1 MWSENDREEE
11 YLIMN
16 VFLSCG
22 LIFVFA
28 LAVSKLL
35 GRLKIPAVTSY
46 LLLGVLIGP
55 YCISHFLPDNF
66 KIVTGAL
73 VNATGSV
80 GYFVLGMVAFS
91 LGSNFLWREFKHVGK
106 TIIGISCFEA
116 IGAAVLVTLGFLL
129 IKRPVSEAMVFGG
142 IAAATAPMATIMIV
156 REYRCRG
163 SFTKTLLDIVAI
175 DDAWGIILFAV
186 AIAIGR
192 VINCCPGAENQFVK
206 VIVLIVRE
214 IFGALVL
221 GAIMGTLLSFIS
233 RYSKTQMESLIFT
246 VGFIMIGTGVSLKL
260 GCSPLLA
267 NMAMGVVV
275 INLTKRHIL
284 FDVLRRI
291 DWPLY
296 LLFFVLCGASLQ
308 LPLLKGL
315 SMMGI
320 VYVIARILGKY
331 AGAYLGGKITH
342 AEEKVKKYL
351 GLGLIPQA
359 GVALGLAIIAKAEFP
374 LYGDLILTTII
385 ATTIVFELIGPFCTK
400 YAVTKAGETTK

>member
-1 MWSENDREEE
+1 
-11 YLIMN
+11 MN

-22 LIFVFA
+22 LIFILA

-91 LGSNFLWREFKHVGK
+91 LGANFFWREFRKVGREV
-106 TIIGISCFEA
+106 IVIS
-116 IGAAVLVTLGFLL
+116 IAAVVMVSLFVSLAIFL
-129 IKRPVSEAMVFGG
+129 IRQPVS
-142 IAAATAPMATIMIV
+142 IAIILGAIATATAPMATIMVI
-156 REYRCRG
+156 REYRAKG
-163 SFTKTLLDIVAI
+163 SFTSILLQIVAV
-175 DDAWGIILFAV
+175 DDAWGIIVFAV
-186 AIAIGR
+186 AVAVTKTITF
-192 VINCCPGAENQFVK
+192 PGIENALAA
-206 VIVLIVRE
+206 VLIGVVRE

-221 GAIMGTLLSFIS
+221 GAIMGTLLSFLS

-246 VGFIMIGTGVSLKL
+246 VGFIMIGTGASLKL
-260 GCSPLLA
+260 GCSPLLT
-267 NMAMGVVV
+267 NMAMGVIV
-275 INLTKRHIL
+275 INLTRRHIL

-308 LPLLKGL
+308 LPLLEKL
-315 SMMGI
+315 SIMGI

-342 AEEKVKKYL
+342 AEEKVKKYM

-400 YAVTKAGETTK
+400 YAVTKAGETRR